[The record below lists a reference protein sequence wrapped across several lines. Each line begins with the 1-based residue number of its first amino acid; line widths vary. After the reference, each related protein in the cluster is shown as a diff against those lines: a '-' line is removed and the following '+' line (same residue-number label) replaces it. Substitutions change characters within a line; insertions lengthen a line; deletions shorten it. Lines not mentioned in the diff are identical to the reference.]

1 MIKEYAKQMV
11 SLLFLLSGIALSS
24 SAQKQQVWKP
34 FYDKCRREKS
44 IIDAIPT
51 ELEKALHWS
60 PTINKEQKA
69 VIRYILW
76 NMIYVEGNSIN
87 MGENNDVPVTVGSFF
102 INRYEVS
109 QDE

>member
-44 IIDAIPT
+44 SIGDIPT
-51 ELEKALHWS
+51 ELEKDLHWS
-60 PTINKEQKA
+60 SSIYKEQKA
-69 VIRYILW
+69 DR
-76 NMIYVEGNSIN
+76 S
-87 MGENNDVPVTVGSFF
+87 
-102 INRYEVS
+102 
-109 QDE
+109 

>member
-1 MIKEYAKQMV
+1 MV

-51 ELEKALHWS
+51 ELGKSLALVAYY
-60 PTINKEQKA
+60 K
-69 VIRYILW
+69 
-76 NMIYVEGNSIN
+76 
-87 MGENNDVPVTVGSFF
+87 
-102 INRYEVS
+102 
-109 QDE
+109 

>member
-1 MIKEYAKQMV
+1 MV

-60 PTINKEQKA
+60 PTINKEQKS
-69 VIRYILW
+69 RHTLYFMEYDLCRRKQHK
-76 NMIYVEGNSIN
+76 YG
-87 MGENNDVPVTVGSFF
+87 
-102 INRYEVS
+102 RK
-109 QDE
+109 

>member
-51 ELEKALHWS
+51 ELEKAL
-60 PTINKEQKA
+60 QK
-69 VIRYILW
+69 RLL
-76 NMIYVEGNSIN
+76 
-87 MGENNDVPVTVGSFF
+87 PVL
-102 INRYEVS
+102 
-109 QDE
+109 DEIAADRDKALSE